1 MRKRFFRASSSGR
14 LTYFGACGRFSLFAV
29 GVILV
34 LSLTVVAQKKSR
46 TKTPPKPKP
55 VDELAKLREQFVAA
69 TNEYKSSLEKL
80 QAIYARNV
88 KQAEDKLAVSRKLLE
103 EGLISR
109 NQVEENERALASERD
124 KLAETQRQMAG
135 ADTQVA
141 EMLLEAKAAEQL
153 AKSIRTS
160 RRSLTSTTAMIRY
173 QGTGAWSLG
182 DAWKVQKFFT
192 DSFKKPLPIAVFG
205 QGAIHDR
212 WRLDHRNSMDI
223 SLHPDGVEGRAVLKF
238 LQNNGIPFLAFRE
251 AIPGTA
257 TGAHIHI
264 GRPSHRY

>member
-1 MRKRFFRASSSGR
+1 MYFDASTRKCGR
-14 LTYFGACGRFSLFAV
+14 LLLWAV
-29 GVILV
+29 GLILI
-34 LSLTVVAQKKSR
+34 LSLTADAQKKSR
-46 TKTPPKPKP
+46 PKAPAKPKP
-55 VDELAKLREQFVAA
+55 VDEHAKLREQFIAA
-69 TNEYKSSLEKL
+69 TNDYKSSLEKL

-88 KQAEDKLAVSRKLLE
+88 KQVEDKLAVSRKLLE
-103 EGLISR
+103 EGLVSR
-109 NQVEENERALASERD
+109 NQVEENERAVASERD

-135 ADTQVA
+135 ADAQVA
-141 EMLLEAKAAEQL
+141 GMLLETKAAEEL
-153 AKSIRTS
+153 SKSIRTA
-160 RRSLTSTTAMIRY
+160 RGSLTSTTAMIRY

-182 DAWKVQKFFT
+182 DVWKVQKFFV
-192 DSFKKPLPIAVFG
+192 DSFRKPLPIAVLG

-223 SLHPDGVEGRAVLKF
+223 SLHPDGVEGRALLNF
-238 LQNNGIPFLAFRE
+238 LQKNGIPFLAFRE